1 MPNQNL
7 KNPQQIQED
16 LYDRAMV
23 AKRRDEGTIC
33 LAELKKHVAETG

>member
-7 KNPQQIQED
+7 KNVHQIQED
-16 LYDRAMV
+16 LHDHAMV
-23 AKRRDEGTIC
+23 AERRDEGTLS

>member
-23 AKRRDEGTIC
+23 AERQDEDTIS
-33 LAELKKHVAETG
+33 LAELKKRATGTG